1 MKNLFM
7 LALALVMTCTFAFAA
22 SQSPY
27 EKGKYYGEKCVK
39 LGLEGDED
47 NLNILAENTANYIND
62 YIETEEQVYSFLEG
76 IEAGIR
82 KACND
87 YGLGEEVADML
98 LEEFAKGFLSGC
110 YNNRIVTSV

>member
-1 MKNLFM
+1 MKHLSL
-7 LALALVMTCTFAFAA
+7 LAVVLVMTCTFAFAA

-27 EKGKYYGEKCVK
+27 EKGKYYGEKAIK

-47 NLNILAENTANYIND
+47 NINLLAENVENYVDD
-62 YIETEEQVYSFLEG
+62 YIETEEHLYSFLEG

-98 LEEFAKGFLSGC
+98 LEEFAKSFLSELQ
-110 YNNRIVTSV
+110 

>member
-27 EKGKYYGEKCVK
+27 EKGKYYGEKTIK

-47 NLNILAENTANYIND
+47 NIKILAENAENYVDD
-62 YIETEEQVYSFLEG
+62 YIETEEQLESFLEG
-76 IEAGIR
+76 FEAGVR

-87 YGLGEEVADML
+87 YGLGDEVADML
-98 LEEFAKGFLSGC
+98 MEQFVASLLEET
-110 YNNRIVTSV
+110 Y